1 MLFLSHS
8 PALPSRFPSPP
19 PLPLHRTAVCPNQ
32 CSNHGS
38 CQTEARFAV
47 SGLAANGN
55 YAGYEG
61 AQQYGCKCDD
71 GYRGADCSQVECP
84 SGADVM
90 GGDGGSQG
98 MDCSGRGL
106 CNYAIGVCSC
116 FRGFF
121 GARCEQ
127 QSTLV

>member
-1 MLFLSHS
+1 M
-8 PALPSRFPSPP
+8 
-19 PLPLHRTAVCPNQ
+19 CPNQ
-32 CSNHGS
+32 CSGHGG
-38 CQTEARFAV
+38 CQTEARFAQA
-47 SGLAANGN
+47 GLTANAVYN
-55 YAGYEG
+55 GYEG
-61 AQQYGCKCDD
+61 LQQYGCKCDN

-84 SGADVM
+84 SGDDVM

-106 CNYAIGVCSC
+106 CNYAIGVCNC
-116 FRGFF
+116 FRGFY

>member
-1 MLFLSHS
+1 
-8 PALPSRFPSPP
+8 
-19 PLPLHRTAVCPNQ
+19 VCPNQ

-38 CQTEARFAV
+38 CQTQARFV
-47 SGLAANGN
+47 SAGEKAIAGSAFTVSA
-55 YAGYEG
+55 YEGYEKE
-61 AQQYGCKCDD
+61 QQYGCKCDK
-71 GYRGADCSQVECP
+71 GYRGPDCSQVECP

-90 GGDGGSQG
+90 GANGGAEG

-106 CNYAIGVCSC
+106 CNYGTGECQC

-121 GARCEQ
+121 GERCEQ